1 MRTVFHRFYDL
12 FSGGGEVTILNM
24 ATALPDWKH
33 VLVFNRAK
41 ATWLSDALQRLPNVE
56 LVQTKTE
63 DVPALIDKRAP
74 DVVLLHWY
82 PPMGIGDV
90 IDLPPS
96 VLARTVLYNQW
107 FRPIPYLS
115 GLKKVVF
122 VTPWLERTF
131 GSEYPADM
139 RAVVINPVRDVFFDV
154 EVDQDGPPSVGRHAR
169 PVGIKVSPDFFQ
181 LYEGIDVPDL
191 QVRVLGYPPEVLD
204 ARRAARG
211 KLKKNYWML
220 PFNSM
225 DVAEFLRFVQVYVYR
240 TNASYTESCGISI
253 GEAMAAGI
261 PPVVDDRG
269 GLTSLVTHSVT
280 GFRAVELPEYQEPA
294 KRLLLDRDLR
304 LEMGAA
310 ARQWAR
316 DHLSTPVFRRDLLAA
331 LG

>member
-1 MRTVFHRFYDL
+1 MPTLFHRFYDL

-24 ATALPDWKH
+24 VTALPDWHH
-33 VLVFNRAK
+33 VLAFNRARP
-41 ATWLSDALQRLPNVE
+41 TWLSDALQKLPNVE
-56 LVQTKTE
+56 LVQTRTE
-63 DVPALIDKRAP
+63 DVPALIEKHAP
-74 DVVLLHWY
+74 EIVLLHWY
-82 PPMGIGDV
+82 PPMNMGDV
-90 IDLPPS
+90 MDLPAS
-96 VLARTVLYNQW
+96 VLERTVLYNQW

-131 GSEYPADM
+131 GSDYADDM
-139 RAVVINPVRDVFFDV
+139 RAVVINPVRDVFFDI
-154 EVDQDGPPSVGRHAR
+154 EVDQSGPPSVGRHAR

-204 ARRAARG
+204 ARKQARG
-211 KLKKNYWML
+211 KLKKNYWFL

-225 DVAEFLRFVQVYVYR
+225 DVTQFLRFIQVYVYR
-240 TNASYTESCGISI
+240 TNASFTESCGISI

-261 PPVVDDRG
+261 PPVVDNRG
-269 GLTSLVTHSVT
+269 GLTSLVDHGVT
-280 GFRAVELPEYQEPA
+280 GFRATELADYQAPA
-294 KRLLLDRDLR
+294 ARLLKDRALR

-331 LG
+331 LS